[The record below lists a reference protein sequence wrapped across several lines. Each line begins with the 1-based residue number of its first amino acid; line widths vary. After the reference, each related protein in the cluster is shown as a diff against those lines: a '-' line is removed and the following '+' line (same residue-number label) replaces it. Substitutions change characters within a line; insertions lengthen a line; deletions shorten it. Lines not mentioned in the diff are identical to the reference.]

1 MRIPKYQVIKNDL
14 KKQITS
20 GQFENGDKFYTE
32 AQLSKIY
39 DVSSI
44 TVIRALNDLVKDG
57 YLVRY
62 QGKGTFVSR
71 SRKGK
76 MVAFSDME
84 AFPMADDT
92 VSVIDMTR
100 DNQPEYLEKLNLPRT
115 GYYYRIVRV
124 RKAKTVPYL
133 YQISYVPEQ
142 FIQTPNIKL
151 SHFQS
156 LSQRFKL
163 DFDIHMSEEPFV
175 ETNEICMDTPHDIS
189 TALQMKDGEPTVFQV
204 RKTRR
209 SDRNE
214 ILEYQEA
221 YKHWKF
227 YKFEISFN
235 NY

>member
-1 MRIPKYQVIKNDL
+1 MKIPKYQMIKNDL

-20 GQFENGDKFYTE
+20 GKFENGDKFYTE

-76 MVAFSDME
+76 LVAFSDIE
-84 AFPMADDT
+84 AFPIADDN
-92 VSVIDMTR
+92 VEVLEMTKG
-100 DNQPEYLEKLNLPRT
+100 NEATYLEKLNLPKT
-115 GYYYRIVRV
+115 SFYYRIVRV
-124 RKAKTVPYL
+124 RKAKDIPYL
-133 YQISYVPEQ
+133 YQVSYVPED
-142 FIQTPNIKL
+142 FILAPNIKM
-151 SHFQS
+151 SHFAS

-163 DFDIHMSEEPFV
+163 DFDIQMSEEPFT
-175 ETNEICMDTPHDIS
+175 ETNEICVPTPDYIADSLNIHPE
-189 TALQMKDGEPTVFQV
+189 EPTILQL
-204 RKTRR
+204 RTTRR
-209 SDRNE
+209 SDTNL

-221 YKHWKF
+221 WKHWKF
-227 YKFEISFN
+227 YKFEIAVTDR
-235 NY
+235 

>member
-1 MRIPKYQVIKNDL
+1 MRIPKYQMIKNDL

-20 GQFENGDKFYTE
+20 GEFENGDKFYTE

-76 MVAFSDME
+76 MVAFSDIE
-84 AFPMADDT
+84 AFPIADDN
-92 VSVIDMTR
+92 VAVIDMIR
-100 DNQPEYLEKLNLPRT
+100 DNQPEYLEKLKLPKT

-124 RKAKTVPYL
+124 RKAKNTPYL
-133 YQISYVPEQ
+133 YQVSYVPEQ
-142 FIQTPNIKL
+142 FIQTPKIKL

-163 DFDIHMSEEPFV
+163 DFDIHMSEEPFI
-175 ETNEICMDTPHDIS
+175 ETNEICMNTPEEVS
-189 TALQMKDGEPTVFQV
+189 TALQISADEPTVLQV
-204 RKTRR
+204 RTTIR
-209 SDRNE
+209 SDRNDV
-214 ILEYQEA
+214 LEHQEA

-227 YKFEISFN
+227 FKFEISFN